1 MVRGKGHGPKF
12 DVEQC
17 AFSPRFT
24 HLVTFTPRIA
34 RIRPAVYAQAVRNDA
49 SITCWY
55 QRQASPEAGHWRN
68 TDPWTAS
75 LFSIWVVLA
84 HHYSVFFGQQ
94 SQKASNGL
102 HHSAVTFNQR
112 AVIPLHTHPMIMIET
127 HPDFTAEQNT
137 AKGQRRLHIT
147 LSYHSLES
155 SS

>member
-75 LFSIWVVLA
+75 LFSVWVVLA
-84 HHYSVFFGQQ
+84 HHYSIFSGNSPRRPPMASIIAQ
-94 SQKASNGL
+94 SHSTNAQSSLCTRILWSWLRPIQTSLQNRTLQKD
-102 HHSAVTFNQR
+102 R
-112 AVIPLHTHPMIMIET
+112 E
-127 HPDFTAEQNT
+127 DFTS
-137 AKGQRRLHIT
+137 R
-147 LSYHSLES
+147 
-155 SS
+155 